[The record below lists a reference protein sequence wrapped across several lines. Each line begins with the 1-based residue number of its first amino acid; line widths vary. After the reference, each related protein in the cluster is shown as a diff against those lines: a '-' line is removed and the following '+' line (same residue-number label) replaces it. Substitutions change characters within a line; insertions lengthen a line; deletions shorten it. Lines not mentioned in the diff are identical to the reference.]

1 MPSLPKSL
9 SPKLSWLLFG
19 IACLIFVWAK
29 WADLSLPMYW
39 DEIGVYGPGILSMLD
54 NGISLL
60 PSGLDPELS
69 RGHPLWFYALFASW
83 VKLTGYSLFKIHLFA
98 LVISLGLFAS
108 VFYISKKYS
117 NPLLA
122 LGVTLLFMLQGIMIA
137 QASLALPEVLLA
149 LELLW
154 ALYFFYE
161 RKYGWYFLLGALAL
175 LTKESALVL
184 PLACSSWMFLNFLL
198 KKEALNLKA
207 IGIAFA
213 PVSIYFI
220 FLFIQKQTYG
230 WYFFPYHMELV
241 NLDMG
246 EIFTKFWDYF
256 RWLFID
262 QGRSIIGAGLIATTL
277 FLVYKKQLK
286 ASFLGL
292 ISIFALG
299 FLCFSALNVY
309 MDRYVLSLFPIFMIS
324 LAILWD
330 QAKLAPILNWS
341 NLAIACFFAF
351 SFQSQL
357 GFRFDVDI
365 NYRDYLSVQKEA
377 TEFLEQ
383 EVPANTAFLG
393 NFPLFNG
400 FQDARF
406 GFASDTN
413 HNKVWVVP
421 NDSMEYRALLSP
433 PSFANALP
441 KEGELIR
448 TFEKGFTKVEVY
460 RKPISKPEE

>member
-1 MPSLPKSL
+1 MNLPSSI

-19 IACLIFVWAK
+19 LACLIFVWVK
-29 WADLSLPMYW
+29 WADLALPMYW
-39 DEIGVYGPGILSMLD
+39 DEIGVYGPGILAMVD
-54 NGISLL
+54 KGINLL

-69 RGHPLWFYALFASW
+69 RGHPLWFYALFAGW
-83 VKLTGYSLFKIHLFA
+83 VKLTGYSLVKIHLFA

-108 VFYISKKYS
+108 IFHIAKKYS

-122 LGVTLLFMLQGIMIA
+122 LGVSVIFMLQGIVIA

-161 RKYGWYFLLGALAL
+161 RKYGWYFLLGSLAL

-184 PLACSSWMFLNFLL
+184 PLACASWMFLNFLL
-198 KKEALNLKA
+198 KKEGFNLKV
-207 IGIAFA
+207 ICIAFA
-213 PVSIYFI
+213 PVFIYLL
-220 FLFIQKQTYG
+220 FLLIQKQTYG

-262 QGRSIIGAGLIATTL
+262 QGRSIIGAGLIATAIY
-277 FLVYKKQLK
+277 LVFKKQLK
-286 ASFLGL
+286 ASFLEL

-309 MDRYVLSLFPIFMIS
+309 MDRYILSLFPLFMIS

-330 QAKLAPILNWS
+330 QAELAPILNWS
-341 NLAIACFFAF
+341 NLTLACFFGL
-351 SFQSQL
+351 SFQSQV

-365 NYRDYLSVQKEA
+365 NYRVYLEVQKEA
-377 TEFLEQ
+377 SEFLEK
-383 EVPANTAFLG
+383 EVPVNTAFLG

-400 FQDARF
+400 FQDPRF
-406 GFASDTN
+406 GFVSDTN
-413 HNKVWVVP
+413 HNKIWVVP
-421 NDSMEYRALLSP
+421 HDSMEYRALLTP

-460 RKPISKPEE
+460 RKKPTKPAE